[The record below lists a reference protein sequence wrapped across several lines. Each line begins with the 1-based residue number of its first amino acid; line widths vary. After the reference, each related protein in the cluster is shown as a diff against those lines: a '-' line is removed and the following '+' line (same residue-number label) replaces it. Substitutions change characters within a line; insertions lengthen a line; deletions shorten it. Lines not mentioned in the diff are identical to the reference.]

1 LSVSHFYGTGRR
13 KTAVAKVWIAPGKG
27 NIIINNRP
35 YKEYFTNQV
44 NIMEVEEP
52 LRVGQKIDELDVNV
66 QVSGGRATGQSGA
79 IKHGIARALVEYE
92 HSLRTILKK
101 EKMLK
106 RDARMKERK
115 KYGQRGARARY
126 QFSKR

>member
-1 LSVSHFYGTGRR
+1 MSVSHFYGTGRR

-44 NIMEVEEP
+44 NILEVEEP
-52 LRVGQKIDELDVNV
+52 LRVGQKFDELDVNV
-66 QVSGGRATGQSGA
+66 QVSGGGATGQSGA

-92 HSLRTILKK
+92 HSLRAILKK